1 MCSEKHRDFLLLFFL
16 EDNLKGEK
24 KARMKRHL
32 AGKAVV
38 LLSLGLSLKNDS
50 IVVRPV

>member
-1 MCSEKHRDFLLLFFL
+1 MCSEKYRDFLLLFFL
-16 EDNLKGEK
+16 EDNLKGKK
-24 KARMKRHL
+24 KAHMKRHL
-32 AGKAVV
+32 ADKAVV

>member
-1 MCSEKHRDFLLLFFL
+1 MCSEQHRDFLLLFFL

-24 KARMKRHL
+24 KAHMKRHL

-38 LLSLGLSLKNDS
+38 PLPLGLSLKNDS
-50 IVVRPV
+50 IVARPG